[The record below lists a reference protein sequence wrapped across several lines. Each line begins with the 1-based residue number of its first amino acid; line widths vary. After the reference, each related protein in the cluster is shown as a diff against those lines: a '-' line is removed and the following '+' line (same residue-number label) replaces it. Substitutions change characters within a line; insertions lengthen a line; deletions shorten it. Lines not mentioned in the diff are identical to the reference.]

1 MTERVGTGSGARR
14 WAIVALAFTAIML
27 NYVDRQVIALLK
39 PTLQGEF
46 GWSDRDYSHMASA
59 FQFCAAVSFLGTG
72 WFIDRIGL
80 RRGFAIGVAAWSLAG
95 MAHAVV
101 TSVAGFV
108 GVRALLGA
116 AESIGT
122 PAQVK
127 TAATYFPP
135 EQRSLMLGIGNMA
148 SNFGAVAAPLA
159 IPPLALWLGW
169 QAAFLITG
177 GLGFVWVVVW
187 LIVTPRTGSTGR
199 SGAPVADVPA
209 GTVPWAA
216 MLRDRRQWAIVAAKA
231 LSDQCWWFLLFFM
244 PDLFHRMF
252 GLSQGELGL
261 PIAFIYL
268 LAAMGAL
275 SGGILPTWLLA
286 RGVDIDRAR
295 KGSMLLY
302 ALLIL
307 PVPLVLLTGNAWVAA
322 SLLGLGLF
330 AHQGF
335 STNVFGMTADIFPS
349 RMIGTAI
356 GIGAFAGN
364 LSGMAMIEGAGFSLD
379 NGYGYAPLL
388 IVCGGSYLVAL
399 ALVHVL
405 VPRLTL
411 AEPGAARVMP
421 VGH

>member
-1 MTERVGTGSGARR
+1 MVEERIDARR
-14 WAIVALAFTAIML
+14 WTIVALAFTAIML

-39 PTLQGEF
+39 PMLQTEF
-46 GWSDRDYSHMASA
+46 SWSDRDYSHMAAA

-95 MAHAVV
+95 MAHAFV
-101 TSVAGFV
+101 TTVGGFV
-108 GVRALLGA
+108 GVRAVLGA

-127 TAATYFPP
+127 TAGTYFPP
-135 EQRSLMLGIGNMA
+135 HQRSLMLGIGNMA

-177 GLGFVWVVVW
+177 GLGLVWVVVW
-187 LIVTPRTGSTGR
+187 LAVTPRTAKTANAAD
-199 SGAPVADVPA
+199 APAA
-209 GTVPWAA
+209 RIPWGA
-216 MLRDRRQWAIVAAKA
+216 MLRDRRQWAIIAAKA

-252 GLSQGELGL
+252 GLSQGGLGL
-261 PIAFIYL
+261 PIAFIYT
-268 LAAMGAL
+268 LAALGSL
-275 SGGILPTWLLA
+275 SGGILPTWLLS
-286 RGVDIDRAR
+286 RGVPMNRAR

-302 ALLIL
+302 ALMIL
-307 PVPLVLLTGNAWVAA
+307 PVPALVLVGDPWIAA
-322 SLLGLGLF
+322 ALLGLGLF

-364 LSGMAMIEGAGFSLD
+364 LSGMAMIEAAGFSLD
-379 NGYGYAPLL
+379 NGYGYAPML
-388 IVCGGSYLVAL
+388 IVCAVSYSIAL
-399 ALVHVL
+399 LLIHLL

-411 AEPGAARVMP
+411 AEPGGERPLVAA
-421 VGH
+421 H

>member
-1 MTERVGTGSGARR
+1 MEQPVNGRR
-14 WAIVALAFTAIML
+14 WAIVVLAFTAIML

-39 PTLQGEF
+39 PMLQDEY

-95 MAHAVV
+95 MAHAFVSTV
-101 TSVAGFV
+101 SGFI

-169 QAAFLITG
+169 RAAFLITG
-177 GLGFVWVVVW
+177 GLGLVWVVVW
-187 LIVTPRTGSTGR
+187 LLVTPRTARTPD
-199 SGAPVADVPA
+199 GAVVDAPADA
-209 GTVPWAA
+209 VPWGR

-252 GLSQGELGL
+252 GLSQGQLGL
-261 PIAFIYL
+261 PIAFIYF
-268 LAAMGAL
+268 LAALGSL
-275 SGGILPTWLLA
+275 SGGLLPTWLLR
-286 RGVDIDRAR
+286 RGVPMNRAR

-302 ALLIL
+302 AILIL
-307 PVPLVLLTGNAWVAA
+307 PVPAVLLTADAWVAA
-322 SLLGLGLF
+322 GLLGLGLF

-335 STNVFGMTADIFPS
+335 STNVFGMTADIFPA

-364 LSGMAMIEGAGFSLD
+364 LSGMAMIEAAGFSLD
-379 NGYGYAPLL
+379 NGYGYGPLL
-388 IVCGGSYLVAL
+388 MVCGGSYLVAL
-399 ALVHVL
+399 LLVHLL

-411 AEPGAARVMP
+411 AEPGSFRTVP
-421 VGH
+421 TGH

>member
-1 MTERVGTGSGARR
+1 MEERLDARR
-14 WAIVALAFTAIML
+14 WAIVVLAFTAIML

-39 PTLQGEF
+39 PMLQGEY

-95 MAHAVV
+95 MAHAFV
-101 TSVAGFV
+101 TTVGGFI
-108 GVRALLGA
+108 GVRAALGA

-135 EQRSLMLGIGNMA
+135 EKRSLMLGIGNMA

-169 QAAFLITG
+169 RAAFLITG

-187 LIVTPRTGSTGR
+187 LLVTPRSGSAA
-199 SGAPVADVPA
+199 APPRDQAA
-209 GTVPWAA
+209 SVPWGA

-252 GLSQGELGL
+252 GLSQGQLGL
-261 PIAFIYL
+261 PIAFIYA
-268 LAAMGAL
+268 LAALGSL

-286 RGVDIDRAR
+286 RGVDLNRAR

-302 ALLIL
+302 AVLIL
-307 PVPLVLLTGNAWVAA
+307 PVPAVLLTGDPWVAA
-322 SLLGLGLF
+322 ALLGLGLF

-335 STNVFGMTADIFPS
+335 STNVFAMTADIFPA

-364 LSGMAMIEGAGFSLD
+364 LTGMAMIESAGFSLD
-379 NGYGYAPLL
+379 NGYGYGPLL
-388 IVCGGSYLVAL
+388 FVCGGSYLVAL
-399 ALVHVL
+399 LLVHLL

-411 AEPGAARVMP
+411 AEPGTRRAVP
-421 VGH
+421 TGH

>member
-1 MTERVGTGSGARR
+1 MERHIGARG
-14 WAIVALAFTAIML
+14 WAIVALAFAAIML
-27 NYVDRQVIALLK
+27 NYVDRQIIALLK
-39 PTLQGEF
+39 PMLQGEF

-80 RRGFAIGVAAWSLAG
+80 RRGFAIGVGAWSLAG
-95 MAHAVV
+95 MAHAFVS
-101 TSVAGFV
+101 SVGGFI
-108 GVRALLGA
+108 GVRAVLGA

-169 QAAFLITG
+169 RAAFLIAG
-177 GLGFVWVVVW
+177 GLGLVWVVAW
-187 LIVTPRTGSTGR
+187 LLVTPRTRDTATAGD
-199 SGAPVADVPA
+199 APAPA
-209 GTVPWAA
+209 IPWGA
-216 MLRDRRQWAIVAAKA
+216 MLRDRRQWAVIAAKA
-231 LSDQCWWFLLFFM
+231 FSDQCWWFLLFFM
-244 PDLFHRMF
+244 PDLFHRAF
-252 GLSQGELGL
+252 GLSQGQLGL
-261 PIAFIYL
+261 PIAFIYT
-268 LAAMGAL
+268 LAALGAL
-275 SGGILPTWLLA
+275 SGGVLPTWLLR
-286 RGVDIDRAR
+286 RGVAMNRAR

-302 ALLIL
+302 AVLIL
-307 PVPLVLLTGNAWVAA
+307 PVSTVLLTDDPWLAA
-322 SLLGLGLF
+322 ALLGLGLF

-379 NGYGYAPLL
+379 RGYGYAPLL
-388 IVCGGSYLVAL
+388 LLCSVSYLIGL
-399 ALVHVL
+399 LLIHLL
-405 VPRLTL
+405 VPRLEL
-411 AEPGAARVMP
+411 AEDGGARPVMA
-421 VGH
+421 GHH